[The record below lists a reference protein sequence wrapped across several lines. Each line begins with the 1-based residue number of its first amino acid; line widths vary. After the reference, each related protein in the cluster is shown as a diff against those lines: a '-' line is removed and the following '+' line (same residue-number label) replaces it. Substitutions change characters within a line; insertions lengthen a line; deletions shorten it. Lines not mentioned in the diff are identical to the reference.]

1 LKSLS
6 HTVTFSL
13 HFIFSC
19 NLFIK
24 NFFFPS
30 FLFSFISIFNSSFS
44 CLFFCFLIS
53 LSVCMPAFF
62 PSFLPILFSFLQA
75 SLFKLSA
82 FLLPFPLPSFY
93 FFFCPAFFTG
103 SYLIN
108 SSYLPLFCISFLSVP
123 SLFPPWFLCTAFLTV
138 FSCTAF
144 LTGYW
149 LFLFEVCSYFLP
161 SIYPSSLPS
170 TSPSPLI

>member
-1 LKSLS
+1 MPFLLLS
-6 HTVTFSL
+6 H
-13 HFIFSC
+13 
-19 NLFIK
+19 
-24 NFFFPS
+24 FF
-30 FLFSFISIFNSSFS
+30 
-44 CLFFCFLIS
+44 
-53 LSVCMPAFF
+53 VCVHAC
-62 PSFLPILFSFLQA
+62 
-75 SLFKLSA
+75 
-82 FLLPFPLPSFY
+82 LLPFLSSYFILFFTGFSFQTVCFPSPFPSSFLL